1 MDGASTKWQCL
12 GLIPY
17 CLRDHFWQGF
27 CEPYVIWGITS
38 STLPTVLSFGHDLNS
53 YLCIYLKKIICLFT
67 ILSMGYLIPVL
78 FEKLQITIKYIIKSI
93 IILEGP
99 KGKIAKTHVLH
110 KVSTKSDPI
119 FDL

>member
-1 MDGASTKWQCL
+1 
-12 GLIPY
+12 
-17 CLRDHFWQGF
+17 
-27 CEPYVIWGITS
+27 
-38 STLPTVLSFGHDLNS
+38 
-53 YLCIYLKKIICLFT
+53 
-67 ILSMGYLIPVL
+67 MGYLIPVL

-110 KVSTKSDPI
+110 KVGTKSDPI